1 MTEYHTCSK
10 EADDAGR
17 AVKGIEHERDAPVLA
32 QMGDGLDAAAGQ
44 VLIPDT
50 GGGDDMEG
58 VAHALGRDVHMR
70 LGTQGRGR
78 DPEDFLLQ
86 QPRDD
91 LGRDGFVELA
101 HTAATGARVPVGV
114 ASGNAFVRR

>member
-1 MTEYHTCSK
+1 MTGYRTCSK
-10 EADDAGR
+10 EADDTGR
-17 AVKGIEHERDAPVLA
+17 TVKCIEHERNAPVLA

-44 VLIPDT
+44 VLVPDA

-58 VAHALGRDVHMR
+58 VAHALGGDVHMR

-86 QPRDD
+86 QPWDD

-101 HTAATGARVPVGV
+101 HAAAMGARVPVGV
-114 ASGNAFVRR
+114 ASGKTFVRR